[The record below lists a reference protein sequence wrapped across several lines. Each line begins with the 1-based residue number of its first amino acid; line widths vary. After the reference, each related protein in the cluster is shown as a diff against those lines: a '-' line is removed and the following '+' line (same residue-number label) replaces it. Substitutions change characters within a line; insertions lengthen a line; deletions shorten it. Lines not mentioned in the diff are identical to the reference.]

1 MYYLPIPSGV
11 EFYYFLGNVKASSG
25 HILRPMTGKK
35 SAGIPATKPA
45 RLKNGFYV
53 GVKNKGMSTPV
64 MMYSPTREGMMLI
77 AQRYGVFPEKEVVVM
92 GEHKNDKWVDQEQP
106 KRGRKKK
113 EVAEN

>member
-1 MYYLPIPSGV
+1 MFLLCFHLFKV
-11 EFYYFLGNVKASSG
+11 FLGNVPHQKDY
-25 HILRPMTGKK
+25 LRFMNGKK
-35 SAGIPATKPA
+35 SAGRPATKPA

-53 GVKNKGMSTPV
+53 GVKNKGQASPV

-77 AQRYGVFPEKEVVVM
+77 AQRYSIFPEKEVTVM

-113 EVAEN
+113 ELEEVA

>member
-1 MYYLPIPSGV
+1 MLTRRIVYIAGM
-11 EFYYFLGNVKASSG
+11 N
-25 HILRPMTGKK
+25 GKR
-35 SAGIPATKPA
+35 SAGRPATKPA

-53 GVKNKGMSTPV
+53 GVRNKGMSTPV

-77 AQRYGVFPEKEVVVM
+77 AQRYGVFPEKEVTVM

-113 EVAEN
+113 VVEEN

>member
-1 MYYLPIPSGV
+1 MI
-11 EFYYFLGNVKASSG
+11 ASTER
-25 HILRPMTGKK
+25 ILRPMNGKK
-35 SAGIPATKPA
+35 SAGRPATKPA

-53 GVKNKGMSTPV
+53 GVKNKGMATPV

-77 AQRYGVFPEKEVVVM
+77 AQRYGVFPEKEVIVM

>member
-1 MYYLPIPSGV
+1 MIFDKNTTIVQFNSYIVNSYQTLTKLKMG
-11 EFYYFLGNVKASSG
+11 
-25 HILRPMTGKK
+25 RP
-35 SAGIPATKPA
+35 PTKPA

-53 GVKNKGMSTPV
+53 GVKNKGMASPV